1 MKTILGLSGSL
12 RKASFNAGLL
22 RAAAEVAPDGVTITI
37 GSIRDVPLY
46 DGDLEAAEGLP
57 ASVKH
62 LQEQLAKADGL
73 MLVTPEYNNGIPG
86 VFKNALDWM
95 SRGPGL
101 AMFVGK
107 PVALLGASPGGFGTV
122 LAQAHWLPVLRTLKT
137 SLWTGGRMQ
146 VARARTVFD
155 DQGNLTDPGTRE
167 QLSAFVKGFAENL

>member
-22 RAAAEVAPDGVTITI
+22 RAAAEVTPAGVTITI

-46 DGDLEAAEGLP
+46 DGDLEAAKGLP
-57 ASVKH
+57 AAVRT
-62 LQEQLAKADGL
+62 LQDQLAHADGL
-73 MLVTPEYNNGIPG
+73 LLVTPEYNNGIPG
-86 VFKNALDWM
+86 VFKNAIDWM

-107 PVALLGASPGGFGTV
+107 PVAILGASPGGFGTV

-137 SLWTGGRMQ
+137 TLWTGGRMQ
-146 VARARTVFD
+146 VTRAGTQFD
-155 DQGNLTDPGTRE
+155 DQGNLTEPATRD
-167 QLSAFVKGFAENL
+167 QLAAFVKGFAASL